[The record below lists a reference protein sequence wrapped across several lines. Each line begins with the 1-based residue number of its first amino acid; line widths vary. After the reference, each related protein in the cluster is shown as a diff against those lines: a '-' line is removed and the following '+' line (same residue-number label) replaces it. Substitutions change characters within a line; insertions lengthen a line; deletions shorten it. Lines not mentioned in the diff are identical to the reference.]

1 MPPRFE
7 SVPLVLLSMTGF
19 GESHAQ
25 LDGLAVTVEVRA
37 VNNRYFKLN
46 IRGAEGYA
54 CFEPQIEAL
63 VRKHAKRGTI
73 NVNYRVHREASGD
86 DYRLNPAVL
95 KSYLQQLRGVSS
107 ELGLAETPH
116 WDSLLQLPGVI
127 EERNAEAL
135 DVEGD
140 WPLLEKVLTEAL
152 TRFTQMRREE
162 GKAMGIDLA
171 NNCQEIAAHLA
182 EVEQLAPQVV
192 ENYRSRITERLN
204 KLLEEF
210 DVTTD
215 PASVIRE
222 VGVFA
227 DRTDISEEIVRL
239 KSHLD
244 QYSSIMEKED
254 SAGRKLEFLTQ
265 EMFRETNTIGSKAND
280 SEIARRVV
288 EMKTCIER
296 IREQIQNVE

>member
-1 MPPRFE
+1 M
-7 SVPLVLLSMTGF
+7 LLSMTGF

-54 CFEPQIEAL
+54 CFEPQIEAI

-73 NVNYRVHREASGD
+73 NVNYRVHREASAD
-86 DYRLNPAVL
+86 DFRLNEAVL
-95 KSYLQQLRGVSS
+95 RSYLQQLRDVSS
-107 ELGLAETPH
+107 NLGLTETPH

-127 EERNAEAL
+127 AERGSESI
-135 DVEGD
+135 DVDAD
-140 WPLLEKVLTEAL
+140 WPLLEKVLNEAL

-162 GKAMGIDLA
+162 GRAMGADLA
-171 NNCQEIAAHLA
+171 NNCQEIAKHLA
-182 EVEQLAPQVV
+182 EVEILAPQVV
-192 ENYRSRITERLN
+192 ENYRTRITERLG

-210 DVTTD
+210 EVTHD
-215 PASVIRE
+215 QASVIRE

-239 KSHLD
+239 RSHLD
-244 QYSSIMEKED
+244 QYAKIMEQEE